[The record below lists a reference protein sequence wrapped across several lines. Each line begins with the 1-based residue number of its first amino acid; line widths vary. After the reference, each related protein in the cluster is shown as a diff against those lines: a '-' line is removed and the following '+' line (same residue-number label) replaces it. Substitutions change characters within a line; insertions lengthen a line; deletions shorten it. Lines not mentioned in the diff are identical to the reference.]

1 MVQCAKSVAMNID
14 DQGAID
20 TWRRQNGSVS
30 IERESLKSAS
40 RNIHILDGEFDII
53 LISDHSCAEHKSEM

>member
-14 DQGAID
+14 DQSAID

-30 IERESLKSAS
+30 IESNQHHL
-40 RNIHILDGEFDII
+40 NILER
-53 LISDHSCAEHKSEM
+53 LISS

>member
-20 TWRRQNGSVS
+20 TWRRQNGLVS
-30 IERESLKSAS
+30 TLSIFL
-40 RNIHILDGEFDII
+40 IL
-53 LISDHSCAEHKSEM
+53 